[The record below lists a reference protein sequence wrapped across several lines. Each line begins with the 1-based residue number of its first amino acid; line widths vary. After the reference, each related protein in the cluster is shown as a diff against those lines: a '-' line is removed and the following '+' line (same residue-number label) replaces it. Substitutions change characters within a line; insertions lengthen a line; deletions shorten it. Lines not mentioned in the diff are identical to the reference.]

1 MEQLQQENTVL
12 DGERENLMG
21 AIGVLEK
28 DIEHY
33 QAERHKVVTELQQDK
48 VAVMKQLQQE
58 IDRLHSELE
67 GQQQRVATIVH
78 VMVSVHVSSV
88 ADRR

>member
-28 DIEHY
+28 DIEQH
-33 QAERHKVVTELQQDK
+33 QAERHKEVTELQQDK
-48 VAVMKQLQQE
+48 VAVREQLQQE

-67 GQQQRVATIVH
+67 GQQQRVTTVLH
-78 VMVSVHVSSV
+78 VTV
-88 ADRR
+88 